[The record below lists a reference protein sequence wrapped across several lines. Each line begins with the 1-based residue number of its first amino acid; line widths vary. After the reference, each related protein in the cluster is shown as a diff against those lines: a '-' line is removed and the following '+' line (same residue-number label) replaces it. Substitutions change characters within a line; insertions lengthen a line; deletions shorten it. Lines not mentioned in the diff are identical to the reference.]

1 MTVDIKLNNMIDAL
15 GRLERVRLEDVELSV
30 RAHNALKNDGCVTL
44 ADVQHRINKG
54 TLRRIPNIGRRTAA
68 EIQEIIDNVL
78 ALPHWARLPEYLTA
92 WPDTAP
98 GILDGIEDEIAALF
112 AARDAALPPPAEVI
126 APEPDPASEAGAGT
140 PGAPL
145 VCDTFDAA
153 TRRHYNAE
161 LKRAWDHVDELRA
174 ERDALNDKLA
184 AYSKQIGDVAHAD
197 VAQLLKDNRRLNSEL
212 ASARAEPDR
221 IKRLLD
227 REREHTAR
235 LQRRI
240 DAVVGLLTVADLRRA
255 GIDVD
260 ITFNE
265 ED

>member
-1 MTVDIKLNNMIDAL
+1 MTVDIRLNNMIDAL
-15 GRLERVRLEDVELSV
+15 GRLERVRIEDVELSV
-30 RAHNALKNDGCVTL
+30 RAHNGLKNDGCVTL

-68 EIQEIIDNVL
+68 EIQEIIDYVL
-78 ALPHWARLPEYLTA
+78 SM
-92 WPDTAP
+92 PD
-98 GILDGIEDEIAALF
+98 E
-112 AARDAALPPPAEVI
+112 ALPPPAEVI

>member
-15 GRLERVRLEDVELSV
+15 GRLERVRIEDVELSV
-30 RAHNALKNDGCVTL
+30 RAHNGLKNDGCVTL
-44 ADVQHRINKG
+44 ADVQRRINEG

-68 EIQEIIDNVL
+68 EIQEIIDYVL
-78 ALPHWARLPEYLTA
+78 SM
-92 WPDTAP
+92 PDEAP
-98 GILDGIEDEIAALF
+98 
-112 AARDAALPPPAEVI
+112 PPPAEVI
-126 APEPDPASEAGAGT
+126 APEPDPASEAVPPGT
-140 PGAPL
+140 PL

-240 DAVVGLLTVADLRRA
+240 GAVIAMMTVGDLRRA